1 MKNYIYKVL
10 ITMIML
16 FSANYK
22 GQNEPIKLQKNDYLS
37 NSDVNVHN
45 GIPDISLPLFNIP
58 ALSNINIGISISYS
72 AEGVSAHKMISDVGK
87 GWSLQY
93 GGSIFKNNLKNV
105 NDYLSSDT
113 TNESS
118 SEIYYYSFLGK
129 SGRFYIGK
137 DQAANE
143 LIAVQL
149 QPSINKIIIT
159 KNSGTTNKV
168 SSFTIIDEN
177 GNSYLFDKINID
189 KFHFG
194 YQNIQ
199 QELSSNT
206 KVGNSAFLLSS
217 ITNNKNQQVATFEY
231 ETTTELVS
239 QFIGTVQE
247 NKIKK
252 INVTGYG
259 SIEFKYKFNPA
270 PHSVQNKGNADWY
283 QVDKLILRDKNN
295 NIINQYAF
303 LGDGTFLNDL
313 HNLDKNNNIVSK
325 HTFEYNRIFGVPENV
340 DTFGYV
346 NFYDPCSLDEG
357 VLISPSG
364 TNPKTANLNSLK
376 TVNLPTGGRIEYEFE
391 SNSIAE
397 GNAAYNDLCTGGAC
411 YDYYDL
417 DKVYTLNFDTNDP
430 SINYD
435 LNLPSG
441 YKGNL
446 YVKYSYSLYPYPPS
460 KPGVSNEIQYD
471 LLQPDGS
478 VSFSNDYINPMST
491 YPCSSIRV
499 FPYSGSKVFLS
510 GARRGYGK
518 LEFYRIK
525 EARKHNN
532 KLGYGLRIKSI
543 KNYDAESVVPSK
555 WVEYEYNKFSDPLI
569 TSGESIDED
578 LGIPGDYFEEN
589 ISNRIIGYSNIKVTN
604 KLDHTYIK
612 YFFYNSDEIFNL
624 SGLTYSFINFSGY
637 LTRAGLMKKKEIY
650 GNNNDLIQESEFSY
664 QPEILTF
671 SNIKYDGQPIKK
683 VFIKKETKTIKDKI
697 DGVFLTNT
705 LENQYESLYNNVI
718 SRKQISYDGS
728 VIESNFK
735 YANEKNIQ
743 KLLNAN
749 IVSTPLETEVKNDGI
764 VVGKSEVKLDNPST
778 LYPTSALT
786 YNVQNQ
792 NSSKKITFN
801 NYDDKGNLR
810 ETSAENGI
818 PTATIWG
825 YHQTQAIAKIVGAAY
840 TDIANLS
847 SVTAAVSASDAD
859 DDDSSNEAALIL
871 ALDNMRKDIALK
883 NYLVETYTYDPLV
896 GVTSKTSANGFREI
910 YVYDPSHRISQILDK
925 DGKVL
930 KKYDYHYSPT
940 IYTNVEMGNE
950 YITNK
955 CSVGYLPNKYTYL
968 VPAKKY
974 FSLISQDDANQKAL
988 QDIQANGQN
997 ITNQNAGCTPLS
1009 CTISKGY
1016 DIAVLNSASLT
1027 MPNTSSF
1034 RLQMNFPYDSS
1045 LSWAIGQTVG
1055 KINGNCIEAITGTMS
1070 FAGRTFTYGNW
1081 KITIYPNGNIFAKL
1095 TTGSSS
1101 LPNGTIVNFDITFP
1115 ISF

>member
-1 MKNYIYKVL
+1 
-10 ITMIML
+10 
-16 FSANYK
+16 
-22 GQNEPIKLQKNDYLS
+22 
-37 NSDVNVHN
+37 
-45 GIPDISLPLFNIP
+45 
-58 ALSNINIGISISYS
+58 
-72 AEGVSAHKMISDVGK
+72 
-87 GWSLQY
+87 
-93 GGSIFKNNLKNV
+93 
-105 NDYLSSDT
+105 
-113 TNESS
+113 
-118 SEIYYYSFLGK
+118 
-129 SGRFYIGK
+129 
-137 DQAANE
+137 
-143 LIAVQL
+143 
-149 QPSINKIIIT
+149 
-159 KNSGTTNKV
+159 
-168 SSFTIIDEN
+168 
-177 GNSYLFDKINID
+177 
-189 KFHFG
+189 
-194 YQNIQ
+194 
-199 QELSSNT
+199 
-206 KVGNSAFLLSS
+206 
-217 ITNNKNQQVATFEY
+217 
-231 ETTTELVS
+231 
-239 QFIGTVQE
+239 
-247 NKIKK
+247 
-252 INVTGYG
+252 
-259 SIEFKYKFNPA
+259 
-270 PHSVQNKGNADWY
+270 
-283 QVDKLILRDKNN
+283 
-295 NIINQYAF
+295 
-303 LGDGTFLNDL
+303 
-313 HNLDKNNNIVSK
+313 
-325 HTFEYNRIFGVPENV
+325 
-340 DTFGYV
+340 
-346 NFYDPCSLDEG
+346 
-357 VLISPSG
+357 
-364 TNPKTANLNSLK
+364 
-376 TVNLPTGGRIEYEFE
+376 
-391 SNSIAE
+391 
-397 GNAAYNDLCTGGAC
+397 
-411 YDYYDL
+411 
-417 DKVYTLNFDTNDP
+417 
-430 SINYD
+430 
-435 LNLPSG
+435 
-441 YKGNL
+441 
-446 YVKYSYSLYPYPPS
+446 
-460 KPGVSNEIQYD
+460 
-471 LLQPDGS
+471 
-478 VSFSNDYINPMST
+478 
-491 YPCSSIRV
+491 
-499 FPYSGSKVFLS
+499 
-510 GARRGYGK
+510 
-518 LEFYRIK
+518 
-525 EARKHNN
+525 
-532 KLGYGLRIKSI
+532 
-543 KNYDAESVVPSK
+543 
-555 WVEYEYNKFSDPLI
+555 
-569 TSGESIDED
+569 
-578 LGIPGDYFEEN
+578 
-589 ISNRIIGYSNIKVTN
+589 
-604 KLDHTYIK
+604 
-612 YFFYNSDEIFNL
+612 
-624 SGLTYSFINFSGY
+624 SGY

-683 VFIKKETKTIKDKI
+683 VIIKKETKTIKDKI

-825 YHQTQAIAKIVGAAY
+825 YHQTQAIAKIVGATY

-883 NYLVETYTYDPLV
+883 NYLVETYTYDPIV

-940 IYTNVEMGNE
+940 IYANDEMGNE
-950 YITNK
+950 YIANN
-955 CSVGYLPNKYTYL
+955 CSIGYLPNKYTYL

>member
-1 MKNYIYKVL
+1 MAI
-10 ITMIML
+10 IML

-22 GQNEPIKLQKNDYLS
+22 GQNEPIWLQKNDHLS

-45 GIPDISLPLFNIP
+45 GIPDISLPLFNIS
-58 ALSNINIGISISYS
+58 ALSNISIGVSISYS
-72 AEGVSAHKMISDVGK
+72 TEGVSAHKMISDVGK
-87 GWSLQY
+87 GWGLQY

-105 NDYLSSDT
+105 NDYLISDT
-113 TNESS
+113 ANESS

-137 DQAANE
+137 DQTTNE

-149 QPSINKIIIT
+149 QPSNNKIIIT
-159 KNSGTTNKV
+159 KNSATTNKV
-168 SSFTIIDEN
+168 SSFIIIDEN

-194 YQNIQ
+194 YQITP
-199 QELSSNT
+199 QELPSNT
-206 KVGNSAFLLSS
+206 KVGNSAFLLST

-231 ETTTELVS
+231 DTTTELVS
-239 QFIGTVQE
+239 QSIGMVQE

-252 INVTGYG
+252 INVNGHG
-259 SIEFKYKFNPA
+259 SIEFKYIPNSV

-283 QVDKLILRDKNN
+283 RMDRLILRDKNN

-303 LGDGTFLNDL
+303 LGDGIFLNDL
-313 HNLDKNNNIVSK
+313 QSLDKDNHILSK
-325 HTFEYNRIFGVPENV
+325 HTFEYNKSLGGSPDNF
-340 DTFGYV
+340 DAFGYV
-346 NFYDPCSLDEG
+346 NIYDPCSLDEG
-357 VLISPSG
+357 VLISPAG
-364 TNPKTANLNSLK
+364 TNPKTANINSLK
-376 TVNLPTGGRIEYEFE
+376 TINLPTGGRIEYEFE
-391 SNSIAE
+391 SNSIVE
-397 GNAAYNDLCTGGAC
+397 ENTAYNDFCTGGAC

-430 SINYD
+430 SMNYN
-435 LNLPSG
+435 LNLPAG
-441 YKGNL
+441 YNGNL

-471 LLQPDGS
+471 LLDSDGS
-478 VSFSNDYINPMST
+478 ILYSNDYISSISS
-491 YPCSSIRV
+491 YPCPSIRV
-499 FPYSGSKVFLS
+499 FPYPGEKVFIS
-510 GARRGYGK
+510 GARQGYGK

-525 EARKHNN
+525 AARKHNN

-543 KNYDAESVVPSK
+543 KNYDAESVAPSK
-555 WVEYEYNKFSDPLI
+555 WVEYEYNKFSNPLI

-578 LGIPGDYFEEN
+578 LGISGDYFQEN
-589 ISNRIIGYSNIKVTN
+589 VSNRIIGYSNIKVIN
-604 KLDHTYIK
+604 KLDQTYIK
-612 YFFYNSDEIFNL
+612 YIFYSSQEIFNL

-637 LTRAGLMKKKEIY
+637 LTRAGLMKKKEVY
-650 GNNNDLIQESEFSY
+650 GNNNNLIQESEFSY

-683 VFIKKETKTIKDKI
+683 IFIKKETKTIKDKT
-697 DGVFLTNT
+697 DDVFLTNT
-705 LENQYESLYNNVI
+705 LENQYDNLYNNVI

-735 YANEKNIQ
+735 YANEKSIQ

-749 IVSTPLETEVKNDGI
+749 IVSTPLETEVKNDGT
-764 VVGKSEVKLDNPST
+764 VVSKSEVKLDDPST

-810 ETSAENGI
+810 ETGAESGI

-840 TDIANLS
+840 ADIANLS
-847 SVTAAVSASDAD
+847 SVIAAISASNAD
-859 DDDSSNEAALIL
+859 DDDSSNETALIL
-871 ALDNMRKDIALK
+871 ALDNMRKDNALK
-883 NYLVETYTYDPLV
+883 NYQIETYTYDPFV
-896 GVTSKTSANGFREI
+896 GITSKTSANGFREI
-910 YVYDPSHRISQILDK
+910 HVYDSSQRISQILDK
-925 DGKVL
+925 DGKIL
-930 KKYDYHYSPT
+930 KTYNYHYSPT
-940 IYTNVEMGNE
+940 IYTNDEMSND
-950 YITNK
+950 YITNN
-955 CSVGYLPNKYTYL
+955 CSIGYLPNKYTYV

-974 FSLISQDDANQKAL
+974 FSLVSQDDANQKAL

-997 ITNQNAGCTPLS
+997 TANQNVGCAPLS

-1027 MPNTSSF
+1027 MPSTTSF
-1034 RLQMNFPYDSS
+1034 RLQMNFPYNSS

-1055 KINGNCIEAITGTMS
+1055 KINGNCIEAITGIMS

-1081 KITIYPNGNIFAKL
+1081 KITVYPNGNIFARL